1 MDPEKLAECVIRIAE
16 RLKIVSEDFQ
26 EVRADFIDVKK
37 DTTVLRTE
45 MTNHLSHHQMFEE
58 TLPVLTSKQLLAY
71 TGVIAAAMVGGLEVI
86 LSLVGG
92 A

>member
-1 MDPEKLAECVIRIAE
+1 MDSERLAECVIRIDE
-16 RLKIVSEDFQ
+16 RLKIVSEDFHDL
-26 EVRADFIDVKK
+26 RADFIDVKK

-58 TLPVLTSKQLLAY
+58 TLPILTSKQLVAY
-71 TGVIAAAMVGGLEVI
+71 TGGIAAVMVGAIEIFLGLI
-86 LSLVGG
+86 GG

>member
-1 MDPEKLAECVIRIAE
+1 MDSERLAECVIRIDE
-16 RLKIVSEDFQ
+16 RLKMVSEDFH
-26 EVRADFIDVKK
+26 ELRTDFIDVKK

-45 MTNHLSHHQMFEE
+45 MTNHLAHHQMFEE
-58 TLPVLTSKQLLAY
+58 ALPVLTSKQLVAY
-71 TGVIAAAMVGGLEVI
+71 TGGIAAVMIGAMEIV

>member
-1 MDPEKLAECVIRIAE
+1 MDSEKLAECVIRIDE
-16 RLKIVSEDFQ
+16 RLKIVSQDFH
-26 EVRADFIDVKK
+26 ELRSDFIDVKK

-45 MTNHLSHHQMFEE
+45 MSNHLAHHQMFEE

-71 TGVIAAAMVGGLEVI
+71 TGGIAAVMVGVLEFI
-86 LSLVGG
+86 LSIVGG

>member
-1 MDPEKLAECVIRIAE
+1 LDSEKLAECVIRIDE
-16 RLKIVSEDFQ
+16 RLKLVSEDFH
-26 EVRADFIDVKK
+26 ELRADFIDVKK

-58 TLPVLTSKQLLAY
+58 TLPILTSKQLVAY
-71 TGVIAAAMVGGLEVI
+71 TGGIAAVMVGAIELFLGI
-86 LSLVGG
+86 LGG

>member
-1 MDPEKLAECVIRIAE
+1 MDSEKLAECVIRIDE
-16 RLKIVSEDFQ
+16 RLKMVSEDFH
-26 EVRADFIDVKK
+26 ELRTDFIDVKK

-58 TLPVLTSKQLLAY
+58 ALPVLTSKQLVAY
-71 TGVIAAAMVGGLEVI
+71 TGGIAAVMIGAMEIV

-92 A
+92 V

>member
-1 MDPEKLAECVIRIAE
+1 MDPEKLAECVIRIDE
-16 RLKIVSEDFQ
+16 RLKLVSEDFH
-26 EVRADFIDVKK
+26 ELRTDFIDVKK

-58 TLPVLTSKQLLAY
+58 ALPVLTSKQLVAY
-71 TGVIAAAMVGGLEVI
+71 TGGIAAVMVGAIEIFLG
-86 LSLVGG
+86 LVGG

>member
-1 MDPEKLAECVIRIAE
+1 LEPSELAECVIRIDE
-16 RLKIVSEDFQ
+16 RLKMVSEDFH
-26 EVRADFIDVKK
+26 ELRTDFIDVKK

-45 MTNHLSHHQMFEE
+45 MTNHLAHHQMFEE
-58 TLPVLTSKQLLAY
+58 ALPVLTSKQLVAY
-71 TGVIAAAMVGGLEVI
+71 TGGIAAVMIGAMEIV

>member
-1 MDPEKLAECVIRIAE
+1 MEPSELAECVIRIDE
-16 RLKIVSEDFQ
+16 RLKMVSEDFH
-26 EVRADFIDVKK
+26 ELRTDFIDVKK

-45 MTNHLSHHQMFEE
+45 MTNHLAHHQMFEE
-58 TLPVLTSKQLLAY
+58 ALPVLTSKQLVAY
-71 TGVIAAAMVGGLEVI
+71 TGGIAAVMIGAMEIV

>member
-1 MDPEKLAECVIRIAE
+1 
-16 RLKIVSEDFQ
+16 
-26 EVRADFIDVKK
+26 
-37 DTTVLRTE
+37 

-58 TLPVLTSKQLLAY
+58 ALPVLTSKQLVAY

-92 A
+92 T

>member
-1 MDPEKLAECVIRIAE
+1 MEPSELAECVIRIDE
-16 RLKIVSEDFQ
+16 RLKIVSEDFH
-26 EVRADFIDVKK
+26 ELRADFRDVKK

-45 MTNHLSHHQMFEE
+45 MTNHLAHHQMFEE
-58 TLPVLTSKQLLAY
+58 ALPVLTSKQLVAY

>member
-1 MDPEKLAECVIRIAE
+1 MDSEKLAECVIRIDE
-16 RLKIVSEDFQ
+16 RLKMVSEDFH
-26 EVRADFIDVKK
+26 ELRTDFIDVKK

-45 MTNHLSHHQMFEE
+45 MTNHLAHHQMFEE
-58 TLPVLTSKQLLAY
+58 ALPVLTSKQLVAY

-92 A
+92 S

>member
-1 MDPEKLAECVIRIAE
+1 MAPEKLAECVIRIDE
-16 RLKIVSEDFQ
+16 RLKIVSEDFH
-26 EVRADFIDVKK
+26 ELRADFIDVKK

-92 A
+92 S

>member
-1 MDPEKLAECVIRIAE
+1 MDSEKLAECVIRIDE
-16 RLKIVSEDFQ
+16 RLKMVSDDFH
-26 EVRADFIDVKK
+26 ELRADFIDVKK

-58 TLPVLTSKQLLAY
+58 TLPVLTSKQLVAY

-86 LSLVGG
+86 LSIVGG

>member
-1 MDPEKLAECVIRIAE
+1 MEPSELAECVIRIDE
-16 RLKIVSEDFQ
+16 RLKMVSEDFH
-26 EVRADFIDVKK
+26 ELRSDFIDVKK

-45 MTNHLSHHQMFEE
+45 MTNHLNHHQMFEE
-58 TLPVLTSKQLLAY
+58 TLPVLTSKQLVAY

>member
-1 MDPEKLAECVIRIAE
+1 MDSEKLAECVIRIDE
-16 RLKIVSEDFQ
+16 RLKMVSEDFH
-26 EVRADFIDVKK
+26 ELRTDFVDVKK

-58 TLPVLTSKQLLAY
+58 ALPVLTSKQLVAY
-71 TGVIAAAMVGGLEVI
+71 TGGIAAVMIGAMEIV

-92 A
+92 V